1 MTCLFDEIVPAIL
14 ASEHAKGPE
23 YGPPPGIAL
32 GLRTADREFVSQG
45 GTRDT
50 YGSPLTASTIFDVAS
65 VTKILGTTTALLRL
79 ISDGALQ
86 LSDNLSRF
94 IPPLRAGTKATIT
107 VEQALQHR
115 GGFWPWQP
123 LYLTAQDP
131 LKALDYA
138 AEIPLKFAPGRTRAY
153 SDLGFMFLGEV
164 VSQVTA
170 LPLRAAISE
179 LVTYPLDLK
188 ETGYGP
194 VPSADVA
201 TSARGDWAEKRM
213 VETGNPYP
221 ILTEERNFQNWRIDA
236 IAGEVNDGN
245 AFHALDGIS
254 GHAGMFST
262 LSDLLTYGQALT
274 EATGVGISAQVLNR
288 FLAPGPDPGQVL
300 GFRTYPIQIAGKSH
314 TLYGHPGFTGCA
326 VGFIPQKGISIALVS
341 NRLVTE
347 KLPMPTEQLWDL
359 ALTTVSDA
367 FKDDAK

>member
-1 MTCLFDEIVPAIL
+1 MIRLFDETVRAIL
-14 ASEHAKGPE
+14 AGEHVKGAE
-23 YGPPPGIAL
+23 YGPPAGISL
-32 GLRTADREFVSQG
+32 GLRTGDCEFISHG

-50 YGSPLTASTIFDVAS
+50 HGSPLTASTIFDVAS

-79 ISDGALQ
+79 ISDGALH
-86 LSDNLSRF
+86 LNDPLSRF
-94 IPPLRAGTKATIT
+94 IPALGAGEKAIIT
-107 VEQALQHR
+107 VEDALQHR

-123 LYLTAQDP
+123 LYLTAQDRP
-131 LKALDYA
+131 KALDYA
-138 AEIPLKFAPGRTRAY
+138 AQVPLKFAPGRTRVY
-153 SDLGFMFLGEV
+153 SDLGFMFLGAI

-179 LVTYPLDLK
+179 LVTDPMKLT

-194 VPSADVA
+194 VASDNVA
-201 TSARGDWAEKRM
+201 TSALGDWAEIRM

-221 ILTEERNFQNWRIDA
+221 ILTKERSFSNWRTDA
-236 IAGEVNDGN
+236 ISGEVNDGN

-274 EATGVGISAQVLNR
+274 EAAEVGISAQMLDR
-288 FLAPGPDPGQVL
+288 FLTPGPDSGQVL
-300 GFRTYPIQIAGKSH
+300 GFRTYPIEIAGKSH

-326 VGFIPQKGISIALVS
+326 VGFIPQKRISIALVS

-347 KLPMPTEQLWDL
+347 KLPTPTEQLWDL